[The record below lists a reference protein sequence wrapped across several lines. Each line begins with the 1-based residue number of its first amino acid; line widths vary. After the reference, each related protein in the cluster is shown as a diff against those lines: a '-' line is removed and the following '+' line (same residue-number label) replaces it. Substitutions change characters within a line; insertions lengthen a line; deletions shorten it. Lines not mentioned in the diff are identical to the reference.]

1 MSIELRLPST
11 ELRVP
16 RGQSDSQIMK
26 MAFLVF
32 FLLVVVQLG
41 FAEGTRL
48 WQQSKLEEFSK
59 GTAHGV
65 AIGSDGSLTP
75 APAFVAL
82 ATTPSSYLWDLAVDA
97 QGNVFAA
104 AGSPARVY
112 RIAADGKV
120 TVVFRPQELQV
131 QALAVDAKGAVFA
144 ATSPDGKVYKIER
157 VTAGASAPPAEKKA
171 APPESAAEKRAPDAK
186 APAAEVQLEAPVD
199 LDYSSSL
206 FFDPK
211 TKYIWDLLP
220 DGPGRLYVATG
231 DRGEIFRV
239 DAGGKGTVFFKSDE
253 GHIRSLAL
261 DAGGNLIA
269 GSDGSGLIYRISPA
283 GEAFVVYSAAKREIT
298 ALAVDAKGN
307 LYAAGLGE
315 KRTGAT
321 PSTPQIPAVAGSAM
335 ATTVAGSGAVTVS
348 VPISPPPPPPVSSGP
363 SPVPGGSEVYRIAA
377 DGSPRTLWSSREHLV
392 YALALGADGRLLAGT
407 GNQGRIFAL
416 EADGDYADLLMASAN
431 QVTALA
437 PVPDGGLFA
446 ATGNLGKVFRMG
458 AGTKPAEARFE
469 SDVFDA
475 RIFSRW
481 GRLETRGSGDFELF
495 ARSGNVDN
503 PDRNWSPWKKVDAA
517 KGSAIEAPPA
527 RFLQWKTVLSSGPRP
542 GRVESVV
549 VSYRP
554 KNVAPQVS
562 EVAVQVGARFPQAP
576 RPQQESVNI
585 SVGQSTPNPPAPRV
599 EPTPSAVRDRGW
611 IGARWAV
618 RDENDDDLLY
628 SIYYRG
634 DGEKSWKL
642 LKEKIEE
649 KFHSWEAGL
658 LPDGGYTVKVVASD
672 ARSNPAE
679 EALSDEKES
688 AHFEVDAT
696 PPRVEGLSAAAQS
709 ANARVIFRASDSY
722 SPIQRAE
729 YSLDAGEW
737 RRVEPAGK
745 IADSTS
751 ESYDFTVPLPPG
763 GGEHVVVVRVYD
775 RFENMGAAKALI
787 K

>member
-1 MSIELRLPST
+1 MRRTIP
-11 ELRVP
+11 
-16 RGQSDSQIMK
+16 G
-26 MAFLVF
+26 
-32 FLLVVVQLG
+32 FLLVVLLLPLTG
-41 FAEGTRL
+41 LHLFGEGTRL

-75 APAFVAL
+75 APAFQAL

-131 QALAVDAKGAVFA
+131 QALAVDQNGALYA

-157 VTAGASAPPAEKKA
+157 AKAGASAPPAEKKP
-171 APPESAAEKRAPDAK
+171 APPGSPAEKKASDAK
-186 APAAEVQLEAPVD
+186 APAAAAEAQPEAPVD
-199 LDYSSSL
+199 PDYSSSV

-220 DGPGRLYVATG
+220 DGAGQLYVATG

-253 GHIRSLAL
+253 AHIRSLAL
-261 DAGGNLIA
+261 DRGGNLIA
-269 GSDGSGLIYRISPA
+269 GSDGSGLIYRVSPA

-298 ALAVDAKGN
+298 ALAADAKGN

-315 KRTGAT
+315 KRTGTTPASPAPAIPSSASAPAQAGPPGGAAVT
-321 PSTPQIPAVAGSAM
+321 LASAPSTPPS
-335 ATTVAGSGAVTVS
+335 
-348 VPISPPPPPPVSSGP
+348 VSSGP

-377 DGSPRTLWSSREHLV
+377 DGSPRTLWTSREHLV
-392 YALALGADGRLLAGT
+392 YALAFAADGRLLAGT
-407 GNQGRIFAL
+407 GNQGRIFAI
-416 EADGDYADLLMASAN
+416 EADGDYADLLKASAN

-437 PVPDGGLFA
+437 PAPDGGLFA
-446 ATGNLGKVFRMG
+446 ATGNLGKVFRLG
-458 AGTKPAEARFE
+458 AGAKAAPEARFE

-481 GRLETRGSGDFELF
+481 GRLEARGTGDFELF
-495 ARSGNVDN
+495 TRSGNVDN
-503 PDRNWSPWKKVDAA
+503 PDRNWSAWKKVDPA

-527 RFLQWKTVLSSGPRP
+527 RFLQWRVVLGSGPRP
-542 GRVESVV
+542 GRVENVV

-554 KNVAPQVS
+554 KNVGPQVS
-562 EVAVQVGARFPQAP
+562 EVAVQVGARFPQSA
-576 RPQQESVNI
+576 RQQQESVNI
-585 SVGQSTPNPPAPRV
+585 PVGQTSPNPPAPRM

-611 IGARWAV
+611 IGARWVV
-618 RDENDDDLLY
+618 RDENDDELTY
-628 SIYYRG
+628 SVYYRG
-634 DGEKSWKL
+634 DGEKAWKL
-642 LKEKIEE
+642 LKEKVEE
-649 KFHSWEAGL
+649 RSYSWEAGL

-672 ARSNPAE
+672 APANPAE
-679 EALSDEKES
+679 EALSGERES

-696 PPRVEGLSAAAQS
+696 PPRVEGLTAAAQS
-709 ANARVIFRASDSY
+709 ANARVLFRASDSY

>member
-1 MSIELRLPST
+1 MLSAAP
-11 ELRVP
+11 
-16 RGQSDSQIMK
+16 
-26 MAFLVF
+26 AF
-32 FLLVVVQLG
+32 G
-41 FAEGTRL
+41 EGTRL

-131 QALAVDAKGAVFA
+131 QALAVDAKGVVYA

-157 VTAGASAPPAEKKA
+157 VAAGASAPPSEKKA
-171 APPESAAEKRAPDAK
+171 APDEGASGKKAPDAK
-186 APAAEVQLEAPVD
+186 APAVADVQLEAPVD
-199 LDYSSSL
+199 PDYSAGV

-220 DGPGRLYVATG
+220 DGAGRLYVATG

-239 DAGGKGTVFFKSDE
+239 DAGGQGTVFFRSDE

-261 DAGGNLIA
+261 DPGGNLIA
-269 GSDGSGLIYRISPA
+269 GSDGSGLIYHISPG
-283 GEAFVVYSAAKREIT
+283 GEGFVVYSAAKREIT

-315 KRTGAT
+315 KRTGITPALPAPVIPSPAAAPLPPGAT
-321 PSTPQIPAVAGSAM
+321 G
-335 ATTVAGSGAVTVS
+335 GVTVTVTS
-348 VPISPPPPPPVSSGP
+348 APPPPPPVSSGP

-407 GNQGRIFAL
+407 GNQGRIVAL
-416 EADGDYADLLMASAN
+416 EADGDYADLLKASAN

-437 PVPDGGLFA
+437 PAPDGSLFA

-458 AGTKPAEARFE
+458 AGTKAAEARFE
-469 SDVFDA
+469 SDLFDA

-481 GRLETRGSGDFELF
+481 GRMEARGTGDFELF

-517 KGSAIEAPPA
+517 KGAAIEAPAA
-527 RFLQWKTVLSSGPRP
+527 RFLQWKAVLSSGPRP

-562 EVAVQVGARFPQAP
+562 EVSVQVGARFPQAP

-585 SVGQSTPNPPAPRV
+585 PVGPSTPNPPAPRV

-618 RDENDDDLLY
+618 RDENDDDLLS

-634 DGEKSWKL
+634 DGEKTWKL
-642 LKEKIEE
+642 LKEKVEE

-679 EALSDEKES
+679 EALTDEKES

-696 PPRVEGLSAAAQS
+696 PPRVEGLTATAQS
-709 ANARVIFRASDSY
+709 ANARVLFRASDSY

-737 RRVEPAGK
+737 RRIEPAGK
-745 IADSTS
+745 IADSSS

>member
-1 MSIELRLPST
+1 MQKPILRS
-11 ELRVP
+11 
-16 RGQSDSQIMK
+16 
-26 MAFLVF
+26 FLVV
-32 FLLVVVQLG
+32 LLVAVAG
-41 FAEGTRL
+41 PSAFAEGTRL

-75 APAFVAL
+75 APAFLAL
-82 ATTPSSYLWDLAVDA
+82 ATTPSSYLWDLAVDG

-104 AGSPARVY
+104 AGSPGRVY

-131 QALAVDAKGAVFA
+131 QALAVDAKGTLYA

-157 VTAGASAPPAEKKA
+157 SKAGASAPPAEKKA
-171 APPESAAEKRAPDAK
+171 AEPPSAAEKKASDAK
-186 APAAEVQLEAPVD
+186 APAAVVEAQLEAPVD
-199 LDYSSSL
+199 PDYSASV

-220 DGPGRLYVATG
+220 DGAGRLYVATG

-239 DAGGKGTVFFKSDE
+239 DAAGKGTVFFKSDE

-261 DAGGNLIA
+261 DSGGNLIA

-298 ALAVDAKGN
+298 ALAADAKGN

-315 KRTGAT
+315 KRTGTAPAT
-321 PSTPQIPAVAGSAM
+321 PAPAPPSPAAALVQPVAGG
-335 ATTVAGSGAVTVS
+335 VAVTLTTA
-348 VPISPPPPPPVSSGP
+348 PPPPPPVSTGP
-363 SPVPGGSEVYRIAA
+363 SPIPGGSEVYRIAA

-392 YALALGADGRLLAGT
+392 YTLALGADGRLLAGT
-407 GNQGRIFAL
+407 GNQGRIFAI
-416 EADGDYADLLMASAN
+416 EGNGDYADLLKASAN

-437 PVPDGGLFA
+437 PAPDGGLFA

-481 GRLETRGSGDFELF
+481 GRMEARGTGDFELF
-495 ARSGNVDN
+495 VRTGNVDN
-503 PDRNWSPWKKVDAA
+503 PDRNWSPWKKVDPA
-517 KGSAIEAPPA
+517 KSGAIEAPPA
-527 RFLQWKTVLSSGPRP
+527 RFLQWKAVLSSGPRP

-554 KNVAPQVS
+554 KNVAPQVT
-562 EVAVQVGARFPQAP
+562 EVAVQVGARFPQVA

-585 SVGQSTPNPPAPRV
+585 PVGQPSPNPPAPRN
-599 EPTPSAVRDRGW
+599 EPVPSAVRDRGW
-611 IGARWAV
+611 IGARWVV

-628 SIYYRG
+628 SVYYRG
-634 DGEKSWKL
+634 DGEKTWKL
-642 LKEKIEE
+642 LKDKVEE
-649 KFHSWEAGL
+649 KFYSWEAGL

-672 ARSNPAE
+672 APSNPAE

-688 AHFEVDAT
+688 THFEVDAT
-696 PPRVEGLSAAAQS
+696 PPRVEGLTAAAQS
-709 ANARVIFRASDSY
+709 ANARVTFRASDSY

-745 IADSTS
+745 IADSPS
-751 ESYDFTVPLPPG
+751 ESYDFTIPLPPG
-763 GGEHVVVVRVYD
+763 GGEHVIVVRVYD

-787 K
+787 Q